1 MGMAVVVVE
10 VSDSVDVNTGDLVV
24 VVISKSDI
32 STVGEVLA
40 STKLESVVESA

>member
-10 VSDSVDVNTGDLVV
+10 VSYSVDVNTGDLVV

-32 STVGEVLA
+32 STVREVLA